1 MSKRVL
7 AVDDDPDIIM
17 FVKTVLEENGYI
29 PLIAKNGETGLS
41 IARDESPDLIIL
53 DVLMPRQ
60 SGIRMYREL
69 KDDETLRNIPVIIL
83 SGIARRT
90 FLRSQEALT
99 EFGDQPVPEPEVYME
114 KPVEPAELAEAIK
127 DLIDRS

>member
-1 MSKRVL
+1 MSKKIL
-7 AVDDDPDIIM
+7 AVDDDPDIII

-29 PLIAKNGETGLS
+29 PLIAMNGETGLS
-41 IARDESPDLIIL
+41 IARDEAPELIIL
-53 DVLMPRQ
+53 DVLMPKQ

-69 KDDETLRNIPVIIL
+69 KGDDALKHIPVIIL

-99 EFGDQPVPEPEVYME
+99 EFGDQPVPEPEVYIE
-114 KPVEPAELAEAIK
+114 KPVEPAELAEVIAG
-127 DLIDRS
+127 LID

>member
-7 AVDDDPDIIM
+7 AVDDDPDIVM

-41 IARDESPDLIIL
+41 MARDESPDLIIM

-90 FLRSQEALT
+90 FLRSQEALS
-99 EFGDQPVPEPEVYME
+99 EFGDHPVPEPEAYME
-114 KPVEPAELAEAIK
+114 KPVEPAELAETVK
-127 DLIDRS
+127 NLID

>member
-7 AVDDDPDIIM
+7 CVDDDPDIRL
-17 FVKTVLEENGYI
+17 FVVTVLEENGYT
-29 PLIAKNGETGLS
+29 PLTATNGEEGLE
-41 IARDESPDLIIL
+41 IIKKERPDLVTL

-60 SGIRMYREL
+60 SGIKMYREL
-69 KDDETLRNIPVIIL
+69 KTDDSLKNIPVILL

-99 EFGDQPVPEPEVYME
+99 EFGSENVPEPEAYME
-114 KPVEPAELAEAIK
+114 KPVEPEELADMIK
-127 DLIDRS
+127 KIIG

>member
-7 AVDDDPDIIM
+7 AVDDDPDIVM

-41 IARDESPDLIIL
+41 MARDEGPDLIIM

-90 FLRSQEALT
+90 FLRSQEALS
-99 EFGDQPVPEPEVYME
+99 EFGDHPVPEPEAYME
-114 KPVEPAELAEAIK
+114 KPVEPAELAETVK
-127 DLIDRS
+127 NLID

>member
-7 AVDDDPDIIM
+7 CVDDDPDIRL
-17 FVKTVLEENGYI
+17 FVVTVLEENGYI
-29 PLIAKNGETGLS
+29 PLTATNGEEGLET
-41 IARDESPDLIIL
+41 IKKERPDLVTL

-60 SGIRMYREL
+60 SGIKMYREL
-69 KDDETLRNIPVIIL
+69 KTDDSLKNIPVILL

-99 EFGDQPVPEPEVYME
+99 EFGSENVPEPDAYME
-114 KPVEPAELAEAIK
+114 KPVEPEELADMIK
-127 DLIDRS
+127 KVIG

>member
-1 MSKRVL
+1 MSKRIL
-7 AVDDDPDIIM
+7 AVDDDPDIII
-17 FVKTVLEENGYI
+17 FVQTVLEENGYI
-29 PLIAKNGETGLS
+29 PLIARNGETGLS
-41 IARDESPDLIIL
+41 IARDENPDLIIL
-53 DVLMPRQ
+53 DVLMPKQ

-69 KDDETLRNIPVIIL
+69 KGDEALRGIPVIIL

-127 DLIDRS
+127 DLID